1 MQPIFRLGRC
11 FYAGAVLALGIV
23 SFSFHHLPIALFPWP
38 DGFTLRQFLFGLIA
52 TLFVAA
58 GIGMMI
64 RKYARRF
71 ALLAAVL
78 FFLILLYPNLVLLFQ
93 NIHNGGVWTV
103 IGEMAALGAGGLI
116 LTGKIPA
123 PSTAPATGSMS
134 AYTAGRIIFALSLL
148 IFGILHFQY
157 ADYIATLITDW
168 IPFKLFWS
176 YFVGVAFV
184 LGFIAILTNVK
195 IYLAS
200 TLLGF
205 MFLFWVL
212 FEHLPR
218 VISKSGMEPEWTSL
232 FIAAGFCGIFFMLAE
247 RKERPQEK

>member
-11 FYAGAVLALGIV
+11 FYASTVVALGIV
-23 SFSFHHLPIALFPWP
+23 SFFVRHLPIALFPWP
-38 DGFTLRQFLFGLIA
+38 EGFPAKQFLWGLIA

-64 RKYARRF
+64 NKSARRF

-78 FFLILLYPNLVLLFQ
+78 FFLILVYPNLVLLFQ

-103 IGEMAALGAGGLI
+103 IGELAALGAGALI
-116 LTGKIPA
+116 LTGKIPG
-123 PSTAPATGSMS
+123 STTHAADGSLS

-157 ADYIATLITDW
+157 ADYIATLITSW
-168 IPFKLFWS
+168 IPFKLFWA
-176 YFVGVAFV
+176 YFVGLA
-184 LGFIAILTNVK
+184 FIAGFLSILTNVK

-200 TLLGF
+200 ALLGF

-218 VISKSGMEPEWTSL
+218 VIAKQGVEPEWTSL

-247 RKERPQEK
+247 RGRIIEN